1 MAESTNLEARVVV
14 VGAGPVGML
23 FALRLAQLGAPSLL
37 VEQNEDT
44 IRMPKMDVTNIRSM
58 EILRFMGLEYR
69 RLGPKEE
76 LPDWVTP
83 FTTGMG
89 KTGHHLFTWVC
100 FKDESAIESKMI
112 NVNSAFRRKQDLEKT
127 NHDHERWNSAC

>member
-1 MAESTNLEARVVV
+1 MAESTHLEVPVVV

-58 EILRFMGLEYR
+58 EILRFMGLADEYR

-76 LPDWVTP
+76 LSDWVTP

-89 KTGHHLFTWVC
+89 ETGHHLFTWVC
-100 FKDESAIESKMI
+100 FRD
-112 NVNSAFRRKQDLEKT
+112 
-127 NHDHERWNSAC
+127 